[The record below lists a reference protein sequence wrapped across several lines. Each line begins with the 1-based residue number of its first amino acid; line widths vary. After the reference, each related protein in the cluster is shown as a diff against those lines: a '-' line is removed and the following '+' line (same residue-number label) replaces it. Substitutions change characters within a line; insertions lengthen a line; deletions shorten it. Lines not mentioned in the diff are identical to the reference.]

1 MLKPITSNVDNWND
15 TSWFPLLYADS
26 HCDFPRSY
34 SNFPH
39 SHPDSPHSYHSSH
52 SVPRFQFQLLQ
63 IAAIPVI
70 MSLKTA
76 SLGSHIDFIVAS
88 SSSEGYVF
96 TTFFVTSD
104 FFSLPSATV

>member
-1 MLKPITSNVDNWND
+1 MLIIEMI
-15 TSWFPLLYADS
+15 L
-26 HCDFPRSY
+26 HDF
-34 SNFPH
+34 
-39 SHPDSPHSYHSSH
+39 HSYTQILTVISLVLTPISPIPTLILHI
-52 SVPRFQFQLLQ
+52 PIIPLILFQLLQ

-96 TTFFVTSD
+96 TTFFVTND